1 MEDGESKGNL
11 SRLEAM
17 VKLKLVLDG
26 RSYEIEMKSRSLLV
40 DNKELPWS
48 VHGDSVTVAGNAH
61 TVSVSGDTATVDGI
75 TYPVQVQWSEDSNP
89 SRQTRTKAEA
99 TGFQESGAITA
110 LMPGLIVKVLK
121 KEGEQVQAG
130 DTVFILEAMKMQN
143 ELRAEKSGSIK
154 KINVKEGQSVEMR
167 EVLAIIG

>member
-1 MEDGESKGNL
+1 MEDGKSTGPL

-17 VKLKLVLDG
+17 VKLKLELDG
-26 RSYEIEMKSRSLLV
+26 TSYEIEMKSRSLLV
-40 DNKELPWS
+40 DNKELLWS
-48 VHGDSVTVAGNAH
+48 IHGDSVTVAGNAH

-75 TYPVQVQWSEDSNP
+75 TYPVQVQWSEDSTP
-89 SRQTRTKAEA
+89 GRQTRTKTVGSQKSE
-99 TGFQESGAITA
+99 AITA

-143 ELRAEKSGSIK
+143 ELRAERSGSIK

-167 EVLAIIG
+167 EVLATIG